1 MAADN
6 TYFSPAAFG
15 GARDVPID
23 PDCGPE
29 TTAFRPDRVR
39 RLLAVI
45 DLTARGEGVA
55 GRARDIAVDSHADLL
70 AVHVIDSRVVFEADG
85 PCGYLLA
92 SERFSRRTPAA
103 ARRLELLLAR
113 NNAAWAESAVLCGDT
128 NTALTDLVARWR
140 PDVVVVDAREARHP
154 SVALA
159 LERAGRSTRVH
170 LLERT
175 DAGAAVPRRRRA
187 GGWVAAMFKFFA

>member
-6 TYFSPAAFG
+6 SFFSPAAL
-15 GARDVPID
+15 GAVPGVPKD
-23 PDCGPE
+23 PACGAEAPP
-29 TTAFRPDRVR
+29 FRPDGVR
-39 RLLAVI
+39 RVLAVI
-45 DLTARGEGVA
+45 DLAARGEAVV

-70 AVHVIDSRVVFEADG
+70 AVHVIDSRVVFESDG